1 MSEAKV
7 GAHCSGFVVV
17 NWYDELQYRKQRMAS
32 DSPSNTPAK
41 KVGRSRSSG
50 RWLKEHFDDPYVKE
64 AQKLG
69 YRSRASFKLLEIQ
82 EKDRL
87 IRPGMT
93 VVDLGSAPGGWS
105 QVAVALVGHHGRVV
119 ASDILPMDTLA
130 GVDFVLGDFTEDSV
144 LAQILAALGEQK
156 ADLVISDMAPNMSGM
171 AGVDQ
176 PRAMYL
182 VELAS
187 EMAAQ
192 VLRPNGAFLAK
203 VFHGEGFDELL
214 KQLKNCY
221 RTVSAR
227 KPKASRSR
235 SREVYLLAQG
245 FKG

>member
-1 MSEAKV
+1 MTSRPPAE
-7 GAHCSGFVVV
+7 
-17 NWYDELQYRKQRMAS
+17 RPAS
-32 DSPSNTPAK
+32 S
-41 KVGRSRSSG
+41 KVGRSKSSG
-50 RWLKEHFDDPYVKE
+50 RWLKEHFDDPYVKQ

-87 IRPGMT
+87 VRPGMT

-105 QVAVALVGHHGRVV
+105 QVVVELVGHHGRVV

-130 GVDFVLGDFTEDSV
+130 GVDFICGDFTEETV
-144 LAQILAALGEQK
+144 LAEILAALGERK

-182 VELAS
+182 VELAAD
-187 EMAAQ
+187 MAAQ
-192 VLRPNGAFLAK
+192 VLRPGGAFLTK

-214 KQLKNCY
+214 KQLKTRFDKVN
-221 RTVSAR
+221 TR
-227 KPKASRSR
+227 KPQASRSR
-235 SREVYLLAQG
+235 SRETYLLAQG

>member
-1 MSEAKV
+1 MT
-7 GAHCSGFVVV
+7 
-17 NWYDELQYRKQRMAS
+17 S
-32 DSPSNTPAK
+32 DSPINKPAK

-50 RWLKEHFDDPYVKE
+50 RWLREHFDDPYVKE
-64 AQKLG
+64 AQKQG

-105 QVAVALVGHHGRVV
+105 QVAVALVGHHGRVI

-130 GVDFVLGDFTEDSV
+130 GVDFIHGDFTEESV
-144 LAQILAALGEQK
+144 LAEILAVLGERK

-192 VLRPNGAFLAK
+192 VLKPDGAFLTK

-214 KQLKNCY
+214 KVLKGRY
-221 RTVSAR
+221 KKVSTR
-227 KPKASRSR
+227 KPQASRAR

-245 FKG
+245 FKN